1 MPFFLFMELYI
12 FKLANLE
19 FKLIDFFAFTNCW
32 QLVSIGSVQHF
43 IVWLQILQV
52 SSWHRHP
59 IMHLA
64 IMKFVK
70 IWPGGTFLDLFFFL
84 LPSLTTHFQVCTCA
98 PKHVQILA
106 VALDNW
112 WHTLIWGMLVPLG
125 PKLSDNEDRVYEH
138 INELIKPNLK
148 IRQRKRMNEN
158 KRM

>member
-1 MPFFLFMELYI
+1 MPFFFHGTVHFQACKPGIQADRLFC
-12 FKLANLE
+12 FH
-19 FKLIDFFAFTNCW
+19 
-32 QLVSIGSVQHF
+32 QL
-43 IVWLQILQV
+43 
-52 SSWHRHP
+52 
-59 IMHLA
+59 LA
-64 IMKFVK
+64 ISQYWKCS
-70 IWPGGTFLDLFFFL
+70 TFHCIIADFTSFQLTSAPNNAFSYNEVCEDLARWNFPRSFFFL